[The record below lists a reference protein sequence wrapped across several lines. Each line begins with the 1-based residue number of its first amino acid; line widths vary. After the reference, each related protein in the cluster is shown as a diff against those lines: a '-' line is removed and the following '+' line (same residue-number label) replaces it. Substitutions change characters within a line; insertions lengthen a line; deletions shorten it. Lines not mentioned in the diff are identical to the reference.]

1 MRQAEI
7 LEKEKTFSM
16 LLSPQDAYFG
26 ERYEGPEE
34 KVLVN
39 GMVDC
44 FFTEVDGCVLVD
56 YKTDRV
62 DDEEELK
69 ERYLI
74 QMKLYRDA
82 LERALGIPVKEV
94 YIYSFALEKAILL

>member
-1 MRQAEI
+1 
-7 LEKEKTFSM
+7 
-16 LLSPQDAYFG
+16 
-26 ERYEGPEE
+26 
-34 KVLVN
+34 
-39 GMVDC
+39 MVDC